1 MPSCEDRSGDE
12 WMNGWIMKMF
22 MAYFDGE
29 ALNYQG
35 VYIYCVSVCIYIY
48 INDDGVDYRD
58 STCHPIR
65 DTEIHTPK
73 TILTLN
79 HNIHDFY

>member
-1 MPSCEDRSGDE
+1 MMSGLMDE
-12 WMNGWIMKMF
+12 WMDDENGW
-22 MAYFDGE
+22 MAFFDGE

-35 VYIYCVSVCIYIY
+35 VYIYCIY

-73 TILTLN
+73 TILEDLESQ
-79 HNIHDFY
+79 YP